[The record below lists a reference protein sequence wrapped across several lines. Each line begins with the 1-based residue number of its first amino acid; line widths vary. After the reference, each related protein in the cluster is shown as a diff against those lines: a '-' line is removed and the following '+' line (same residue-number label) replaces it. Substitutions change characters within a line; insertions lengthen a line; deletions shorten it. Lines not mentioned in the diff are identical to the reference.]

1 MVKITSWKLWVKID
15 VQLMELGNKRY
26 VFPKNGFASIAG
38 KVVLGKEKCER
49 MSRVVKM
56 VGGGGDKDGRRSI
69 LILGAQTQGH
79 PRHPPLV
86 GTHGTHQAPDL
97 GRHSS
102 CRSFFSEGFGFTF
115 FLGLSIL
122 ILADLP
128 LGHAWKKDMFW
139 NYLKTNS

>member
-1 MVKITSWKLWVKID
+1 MCF
-15 VQLMELGNKRY
+15 Q
-26 VFPKNGFASIAG
+26 KNGFAG

-86 GTHGTHQAPDL
+86 GTHQHTAARTQIWVDAPLAGVSFLRVFGVHLLSWLVNTDPC
-97 GRHSS
+97 RPTPWS
-102 CRSFFSEGFGFTF
+102 CLEKRYVLELFE
-115 FLGLSIL
+115 
-122 ILADLP
+122 
-128 LGHAWKKDMFW
+128 
-139 NYLKTNS
+139 N